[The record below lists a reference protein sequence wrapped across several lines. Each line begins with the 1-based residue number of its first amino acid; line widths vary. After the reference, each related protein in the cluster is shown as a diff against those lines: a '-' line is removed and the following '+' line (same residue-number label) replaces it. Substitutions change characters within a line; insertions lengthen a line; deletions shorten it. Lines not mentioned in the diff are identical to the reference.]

1 MAVERRAPTHWHV
14 IRSIARRELGI
25 ASRRKLVRL
34 LFLFSALPPLVM
46 GVILVVRVMAE
57 RATGAD
63 LGWDPVL
70 RFLFI
75 QSMPVAL
82 LALGLGTPLV
92 ARDRSEDVL
101 YLYAVRPVMPW
112 HYTLGKLLAVALPTF
127 GLLMVPGFLIAVL
140 RQGVMPDKV
149 GTGESVVLVAK
160 VALSALFMA
169 AGYAGVSVGPS
180 AATKRARW
188 ALLIAAFF
196 FVIPDNVI
204 RAIWGMD
211 AYAVGPAEAV
221 QALLGALFGD
231 AGLLRGVLAAGVL
244 SLYAGVGAMITMRAV
259 RREMIP

>member
-1 MAVERRAPTHWHV
+1 MAVERRAPSHWHV

-57 RATGAD
+57 SATGTD

-75 QSMPVAL
+75 QAMPVAL

-112 HYTLGKLLAVALPTF
+112 HYTLGKMLAVALPTF
-127 GLLMVPGFLIAVL
+127 GLLVVPGFLIAVL

-149 GTGESVVLVAK
+149 GTGESMILVAK
-160 VALSALFMA
+160 VVVAGLFMA

-180 AATKRARW
+180 AGTKRARW

-196 FVIPDNVI
+196 FVIPDNVF
-204 RAIWGMD
+204 RAIWGSD
-211 AYAVGPAEAV
+211 AYAVGPAEAA
-221 QALLGALFGD
+221 QALLGFFFGD
-231 AGLLRGVLAAGVL
+231 SGLLRGALAALAL
-244 SLYAGVGAMITMRAV
+244 SLYAAAGAMVTMRAV